1 MRVGVWGH
9 GREGRAAVRAALG
22 AGAAA
27 VHVVDSRPVD
37 PAALPAG
44 VTASADVAD
53 LAACAVVVRSPGI
66 SPYRPEARQLAERTC
81 VTTGTGVALAEFARR
96 AVPTLCVTGTKGKST
111 TSALAA
117 AALEAAGRPAVHAGN
132 IGTPLLDVL
141 LDGTAEG
148 RTLVVE
154 ISSYQAAAVPDFSG
168 LGALTSLAPE
178 HLDWHGDEGTY
189 FRDKLRVFTACPPRS
204 VVVAPQ
210 ARELAGRYLD
220 AAQLVDP
227 AELVPDG
234 LAAALRPRHL
244 LGEHNLGNVRV
255 ALAACALLGADLG
268 AHAEQVAE
276 AVGAFRALPHRLS
289 PIASLGEVTFVDD
302 TLSTTP
308 VSVLAALDAL
318 APRPVTLIA
327 GGQDRGLDYTG
338 LAEALV
344 ARGGAVRLVTVPDTG
359 VRLAAD
365 VRRVA
370 GGAPVA
376 VHETASLDEAVAT
389 AIGGAVPGGVVLL
402 SPGAPSYNRFRNY
415 EELAARFTE
424 LVLAA
429 GATALPGAAR

>member
-1 MRVGVWGH
+1 VRVGVWGH
-9 GREGRAAVRAALG
+9 GREGHGAVRAALT
-22 AGAAA
+22 AGAAG

-37 PAALPAG
+37 AAELPDG
-44 VTASADVAD
+44 VTASAAVAD
-53 LAACAVVVRSPGI
+53 LAGCDLVVRSPGI
-66 SPYRPEARQLAERTC
+66 SPYRTEARELAERTC
-81 VTTGTGVALAEFARR
+81 VTTGTGIALAEFARR
-96 AVPTLCVTGTKGKST
+96 GVPTLCVTGTKGKST

-141 LDGTAEG
+141 LDGTTEG

-154 ISSYQAAAVPDFSG
+154 ISSYQAAAVPDFAG

-178 HLDWHGDEGTY
+178 HLDWHGDVATY
-189 FRDKLRVFTACPPRS
+189 YRDKLRVFASCPPGS

-210 ARELAGRYLD
+210 ARALAERFLD
-220 AAQLVDP
+220 PVQLVDP
-227 AELVPDG
+227 DDVVPAA
-234 LAAALRPRHL
+234 LAAALRPQHL

-255 ALAACALLGADLG
+255 ALAACALLGLDLG
-268 AHAEQVAE
+268 ASADRVLG
-276 AVGAFRALPHRLS
+276 AVGTFQALPHRLS
-289 PIASLGEVTFVDD
+289 PIARHGEVTVVDD

-327 GGQDRGLDYTG
+327 GGQDRGLDYWG
-338 LAEALV
+338 LAAGLV
-344 ARGGAVRLVTVPDTG
+344 ARWA
-359 VRLAAD
+359 
-365 VRRVA
+365 
-370 GGAPVA
+370 
-376 VHETASLDEAVAT
+376 AT
-389 AIGGAVPGGVVLL
+389 AIGTAVPGGVVLL

-429 GATALPGAAR
+429 GATALPGVAR